1 MGKGEKMNK
10 PRAEEVMS
18 KLEMQ
23 LEWFNDFADHI
34 QTNRYNAYNYAC
46 EYADK
51 QEQIRIEERS

>member
-1 MGKGEKMNK
+1 MSKAQSK
-10 PRAEEVMS
+10 AELMS

-34 QTNRYNAYNYAC
+34 QINRHNAYNYAC

>member
-1 MGKGEKMNK
+1 MSKAQSK
-10 PRAEEVMS
+10 AELMS